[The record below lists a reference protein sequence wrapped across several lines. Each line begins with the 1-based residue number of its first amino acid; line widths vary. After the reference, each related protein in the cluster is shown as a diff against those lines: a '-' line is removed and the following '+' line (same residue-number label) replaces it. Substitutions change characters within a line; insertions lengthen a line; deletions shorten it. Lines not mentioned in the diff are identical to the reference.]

1 MAGGEH
7 QEKPISLF
15 YSYSHNDEELRKRL
29 EDHLAAQRWNGMIAE
44 WHDRNIDVGDE
55 WAKEID
61 RNLSS
66 ADIILLLK
74 TGVTKC
80 RGLKSPSRNMGGTGC
95 ARQATRRKK
104 NGRLGYYNGNIK
116 TF

>member
-7 QEKPISLF
+7 QEKLISLF

-29 EDHLAAQRWNGMIAE
+29 EDHLAALRWNGI
-44 WHDRNIDVGDE
+44 HDVGDE

-66 ADIILLLK
+66 ADIILLLVR
-74 TGVTKC
+74 T
-80 RGLKSPSRNMGGTGC
+80 
-95 ARQATRRKK
+95 ATRCTTAARA
-104 NGRLGYYNGNIK
+104 GRGTVNSRGGGHSHAEDGPL
-116 TF
+116 